1 MDLQTRAL
9 HSKARRVVTK
19 ASALA
24 TTAAFG
30 AAFSTQN
37 VQAVQDMKA
46 LRIPGEFEPIKA
58 IWLSYDEGH
67 KALTLALIKALS
79 PNVMIKVLTNDLVKT
94 AAIQTLLITESV
106 RLDNIQFFT
115 DPKSLFFMRD
125 VAVFASAFKSG
136 KQDGLSLINFRWQ
149 YYGLPGWCR
158 RRYAEKVERVSQC
171 VGAATGTTNEFGL
184 ALANQSGVQ
193 SIPSNLIIEGGAIE
207 VNGEGLIIAN
217 EKLLQQRNPG
227 ISRAALQREYLA
239 LPGIRKVIWLAEGL
253 AEDPHL
259 RGTIVGNYVGWGT
272 GGHTDEFVRFADPQ
286 TVLLAWPNK
295 VDAASHPV
303 VQLNRIRMQRNF
315 EILSQSTSID
325 GRRFRVLKVP
335 MPKIIERQVR
345 LSALADRA
353 QSDGWTADF
362 FPTTER
368 RREGDQVIQVASA
381 SYLNFVVANGVV
393 VVPSYVSQGTPQ
405 LTETTVKEIFA
416 QAFPRRDIVFVDA
429 MSANWVGGGPHCA
442 TLHEPR

>member
-1 MDLQTRAL
+1 MQMDFHTRAL
-9 HSKARRVVTK
+9 QSKTRRVVSK
-19 ASALA
+19 AASFAALGVVFPKRTVASEQSA
-24 TTAAFG
+24 
-30 AAFSTQN
+30 
-37 VQAVQDMKA
+37 KA
-46 LRIPGEFEPIKA
+46 WRIPGEFEPIRA

-67 KALTLALIKALS
+67 KALTLALIKALL
-79 PNVMIKVLTNDLVKT
+79 PHVMIKVLTNDLDKT
-94 AAIQTLLITESV
+94 AAVQTLLIAEGI

-125 VAVFASAFKSG
+125 VAVFARTLAMG
-136 KQDGLSLINFRWQ
+136 KQAELGLINFRWQ

-158 RRYAEKVERVSQC
+158 RRYSEQAERVSQC
-171 VGAATGTTNEFGL
+171 IGAATATINEFGL
-184 ALANQSGVQ
+184 ALAGQMGVQ

-227 ISRAALQREYLA
+227 ISRAALQRDYLA
-239 LPGIRKVIWLAEGL
+239 LPGVRKVIWLAEGL

-259 RGTIVGNYVGWGT
+259 RGTIVGDYVGWGT
-272 GGHTDEFVRFADPQ
+272 GGHTDEFVRFADPK

-295 VDAASHPV
+295 ADAASHPV
-303 VQLNRIRMQRNF
+303 AQLNRRRMQRNF
-315 EILSQSTSID
+315 EILSRATGTD
-325 GRRFRVLKVP
+325 GQRLSVLKVP
-335 MPKIIERQVR
+335 MPKTIERPVR
-345 LSALADRA
+345 LSASADRA

-381 SYLNFVVANGVV
+381 SYMNFVVANGVV
-393 VVPSYVSQGTPQ
+393 VVPSYVSQGTPRAI
-405 LTETTVKEIFA
+405 ETGVKEIFA
-416 QAFPRRDIVFVDA
+416 KAFPRREIVFVDA